1 MTTEYTIKTY
11 PKFDKE
17 LKKLT
22 KKCPSLEND
31 FERLKK
37 VLLLD
42 LKRGNHRL
50 TQDRYNQIPGL
61 GPKVTFQV
69 FKIKKF
75 RCKSIKEGNR
85 SPFRFIFILSRKHN
99 LIYFTE
105 CYYKSKHEIENKKR
119 IQNVCANHE
128 KYFNE

>member
-1 MTTEYTIKTY
+1 MKEEYTIKTY
-11 PKFDKE
+11 PKFDRE
-17 LKKLT
+17 FNKLI
-22 KKCPSLEND
+22 KKCPSLEKD
-31 FERLKK
+31 FERLTN
-37 VLLLD
+37 VLLLHLTTGD
-42 LKRGNHRL
+42 NYLPDDHYHQIQRL
-50 TQDRYNQIPGL
+50 DVKFP
-61 GPKVTFQV
+61 V

-75 RCKSIKEGNR
+75 RCKAIPKGNR
-85 SPFRFIFILSRKHN
+85 SGFRFIFILSRKHN